1 MVVCACWQIISLFV
15 LYIGGGP
22 WKYFVRKTGSNDLKR
37 VAEMYNVIKETLGS
51 EEFAECVRE
60 GAKATVNRRSKHFVH
75 GSNSFGASKRSM
87 LRNVPLNKLVETSAA
102 VGGAASAMESVLDC
116 ADATCGVEDVVAKVQ
131 AIRRQE
137 GDIERAK
144 EREALQSLKDFRLR
158 NTASMRSSLASIG
171 PGLADT
177 ACNYIP
183 VPSPVHGVMAIEY
196 DEHTAGD
203 LAGDLL
209 SFGNAQ
215 KMAEK
220 NILGHCDANWSHLH
234 RNIAADDS
242 SESSEADS
250 DDYDGPCWLRQT
262 CMCGEDDQRVDRIRN
277 RVLRLCKQSMPFS
290 RDKWKREALGCAR
303 IIIKFIPEIPAGGDV
318 DEDLASFW
326 GLDDDF
332 RYMYISHMSFSPY
345 CPMVQYA
352 EEASDADALGAARA
366 ANEIAIKVNTRFSLS
381 TKANECAM
389 LYIQIFNVVF
399 KILNTIVS
407 MYLFHRSYGNM
418 FRFV

>member
-37 VAEMYNVIKETLGS
+37 VAEMYNIIKETLGS

-131 AIRRQE
+131 SIRRQE
-137 GDIERAK
+137 GQIEQAK
-144 EREALQSLKDFRLR
+144 EHEALQSLKDFRLR

-215 KMAEK
+215 K
-220 NILGHCDANWSHLH
+220 
-234 RNIAADDS
+234 
-242 SESSEADS
+242 
-250 DDYDGPCWLRQT
+250 WLRRIFWDIVMRTGRT
-262 CMCGEDDQRVDRIRN
+262 CIETSLQMIQVN
-277 RVLRLCKQSMPFS
+277 LLRRTVTIMM
-290 RDKWKREALGCAR
+290 GH
-303 IIIKFIPEIPAGGDV
+303 AG
-318 DEDLASFW
+318 
-326 GLDDDF
+326 
-332 RYMYISHMSFSPY
+332 
-345 CPMVQYA
+345 
-352 EEASDADALGAARA
+352 
-366 ANEIAIKVNTRFSLS
+366 
-381 TKANECAM
+381 
-389 LYIQIFNVVF
+389 
-399 KILNTIVS
+399 
-407 MYLFHRSYGNM
+407 
-418 FRFV
+418 